1 MSYSPGGDSIRPM
14 QDRSLSHRAALEQRT
29 AQLEVQLRRFFALLN
44 RVSLQR
50 WQWLVMLLLVIWLSH
65 SVARLF
71 WLIIPSPVIPPATL
85 SLVAADVQA
94 SSGAAE
100 SVNIN
105 QITALTPFGDVAQE
119 APPPADVQPVAQ
131 GIENDAVDTQL
142 NLVLRGVL
150 GSNEESA
157 GRAIIASGDR
167 ADVYAVGDTL
177 PVGNNVTLAKV
188 LDGRV
193 IINNN
198 GSFESLWLFKEDPN
212 APKLT
217 TSFATEQI
225 NNAPLSQSGYAN
237 PPYQQ
242 QPPLYVDKSPA
253 VDSPR
258 FGADPSA
265 AAASKTL
272 ADVVAMSIYRE
283 GGKVVGYK
291 IRPGRNAEMFTSLGL
306 QTDDIVTSVN
316 GVPLSSPGKI
326 MEIYKS
332 MGSATSANLEI
343 RRGGST
349 VNLDVMLK

>member
-1 MSYSPGGDSIRPM
+1 M
-14 QDRSLSHRAALEQRT
+14 QDRTLSHRAAFEQRT
-29 AQLEVQLRRFFALLN
+29 AQLEIQLRRFFALLS

-65 SVARLF
+65 SLARLF
-71 WLIIPSPVIPPATL
+71 WLIIPNPVIPPATL
-85 SLVAADVQA
+85 SLVTANTQSTGA
-94 SSGAAE
+94 AAE
-100 SVNIN
+100 SVNLS
-105 QITALTPFGDVAQE
+105 QITELAPFGDTAQE
-119 APPPADVQPVAQ
+119 AAPVAETQQPATQ
-131 GIENDAVDTQL
+131 GIENDAADTQL
-142 NLVLRGVL
+142 NLILRGVL
-150 GSNEESA
+150 GSNEEKS

-212 APKLT
+212 APKLA
-217 TSFATEQI
+217 TSFAGPAA
-225 NNAPLSQSGYAN
+225 NNGMVTPGGYAN

-242 QPPLYVDKSPA
+242 QPPLSVDKAPV

-258 FGADPSA
+258 FGADPAA
-265 AAASKTL
+265 AAASQTL

-283 GGKVVGYK
+283 NGQVVGYK
-291 IRPGRNAEMFTSLGL
+291 IRPGRNAEMFNSLGL
-306 QTDDIVTSVN
+306 QADDIVTAVN

-349 VNLDVMLK
+349 VNLDIMLK

>member
-1 MSYSPGGDSIRPM
+1 M
-14 QDRSLSHRAALEQRT
+14 QDRSLNHRAALEQRT

-65 SVARLF
+65 SLARLF
-71 WLIIPSPVIPPATL
+71 WLIIPNPVIPPATL
-85 SLVAADVQA
+85 SLVAADAQ
-94 SSGAAE
+94 SGAGAAPE
-100 SVNIN
+100 AVNIT
-105 QITALTPFGDVAQE
+105 QITALAPFGDTAQE
-119 APPPADVQPVAQ
+119 VAPPVDAQPTTQ
-131 GIENDAVDTQL
+131 GIETDAADTQL
-142 NLVLRGVL
+142 NLILRGVL
-150 GSNEESA
+150 GSNDEKA
-157 GRAIIASGDR
+157 GRAIIASGER

-177 PVGNNVTLAKV
+177 PVGTNVTLAKV

-217 TSFATEQI
+217 TSFA
-225 NNAPLSQSGYAN
+225 APQAGGDPTQGGYAN

-242 QPPLYVDKSPA
+242 QPPLYVDKSPIA
-253 VDSPR
+253 DSPR

-283 GGKVVGYK
+283 GGQVVGYK
-291 IRPGRNAEMFTSLGL
+291 IRPGRNAEMFNSLGL
-306 QTDDIVTSVN
+306 QTDDIVTAVN

>member
-1 MSYSPGGDSIRPM
+1 M
-14 QDRSLSHRAALEQRT
+14 QDRLLNHRAAFEQRS
-29 AQLEVQLRRFFALLN
+29 AQLEVQLRRFFAFLN

-65 SVARLF
+65 SIARLF
-71 WLIIPSPVIPPATL
+71 WLVIPNPTIPPATL
-85 SLVAADVQA
+85 SLVAADSPGGA
-94 SSGAAE
+94 SAASE
-100 SVNIN
+100 SVNIT
-105 QITALTPFGDVAQE
+105 QITALAPFGDAAPE
-119 APPPADVQPVAQ
+119 AAPVVDTQPTAQ
-131 GIENDAVDTQL
+131 GIETDAADTQL
-142 NLVLRGVL
+142 NLILRGVV
-150 GSNEESA
+150 GSNYEKS

-177 PVGNNVTLAKV
+177 PVGTNVTLAKV

-217 TSFATEQI
+217 TSFA
-225 NNAPLSQSGYAN
+225 APQASNEWATPGGYAD

-242 QPPLYVDKSPA
+242 QPPLFVDKSPVA
-253 VDSPR
+253 DSPR

-283 GGKVVGYK
+283 GGQVVGYK
-291 IRPGRNAEMFTSLGL
+291 IRPGRNAEMFNSLGL
-306 QTDDIVTSVN
+306 QTDDIVTAVN

-332 MGSATSANLEI
+332 MGSATSANLDI

>member
-1 MSYSPGGDSIRPM
+1 M
-14 QDRSLSHRAALEQRT
+14 QDRSLNHRAAFEQRT

-50 WQWLVMLLLVIWLSH
+50 WQWLVMFLLVIWLSH
-65 SVARLF
+65 SLARLF
-71 WLIIPSPVIPPATL
+71 WLVIPGPTIPPATL
-85 SLVAADVQA
+85 TLVAVD
-94 SSGAAE
+94 SPGSGAAAE
-100 SVNIN
+100 SVNLTR
-105 QITALTPFGDVAQE
+105 ITALAPFGDTAQE
-119 APPPADVQPVAQ
+119 AAPMVDAQPTAQ
-131 GIENDAVDTQL
+131 GIETDAADTQL
-142 NLVLRGVL
+142 NLILRGVL
-150 GSNEESA
+150 GSNEEKA
-157 GRAIIASGDR
+157 GRAIIASGER

-177 PVGNNVTLAKV
+177 PVGTNVTLAKV

-217 TSFATEQI
+217 TSFAAPQA
-225 NNAPLSQSGYAN
+225 NNDWATPGGYAD

-242 QPPLYVDKSPA
+242 QPPLYVDKSPVA
-253 VDSPR
+253 DSPR
-258 FGADPSA
+258 FGADPS

-283 GGKVVGYK
+283 GGQVVGYK
-291 IRPGRNAEMFTSLGL
+291 IRPGRNAEMFNSLGL

-316 GVPLSSPGKI
+316 GVQLSSPGKI

>member
-1 MSYSPGGDSIRPM
+1 M
-14 QDRSLSHRAALEQRT
+14 QDRSLNHRAAFEQRT

-65 SVARLF
+65 SLARLF
-71 WLIIPSPVIPPATL
+71 WLIIPTPIIPPATL
-85 SLVAADVQA
+85 SLVAADAQ
-94 SSGAAE
+94 SGTGTAPE
-100 SVNIN
+100 VVNIT
-105 QITALTPFGDVAQE
+105 QITALAPFGDTAQE
-119 APPPADVQPVAQ
+119 VAPPADAQPTTQ
-131 GIENDAVDTQL
+131 GIETDAADTQL
-142 NLVLRGVL
+142 NLILRGVL
-150 GSNEESA
+150 GSNDEKA
-157 GRAIIASGDR
+157 GRAIIASGER

-177 PVGNNVTLAKV
+177 PVGTNVTLAKV

-217 TSFATEQI
+217 TSFG
-225 NNAPLSQSGYAN
+225 APQAGGDPTQGGYAN

-242 QPPLYVDKSPA
+242 QPPLYVDKSPIA
-253 VDSPR
+253 DSPR

-265 AAASKTL
+265 TAASKTL

-283 GGKVVGYK
+283 GGQVVGYK
-291 IRPGRNAEMFTSLGL
+291 IRPGRNAEMFNSLGL
-306 QTDDIVTSVN
+306 QTDDIVTAVN

>member
-1 MSYSPGGDSIRPM
+1 M
-14 QDRSLSHRAALEQRT
+14 QDRSLNHRAAFEQRT

-65 SVARLF
+65 SLARLF
-71 WLIIPSPVIPPATL
+71 WLIIPTPIIPPATL
-85 SLVAADVQA
+85 SLVAADAQ
-94 SSGAAE
+94 SGTGTAPE
-100 SVNIN
+100 VVNIT
-105 QITALTPFGDVAQE
+105 QITALAPFGDTAQE
-119 APPPADVQPVAQ
+119 VAPPADAQPTTQ
-131 GIENDAVDTQL
+131 GIETDAADTQL
-142 NLVLRGVL
+142 NLILRGVL
-150 GSNEESA
+150 GSNDEKA
-157 GRAIIASGDR
+157 GRAIIASGER

-177 PVGNNVTLAKV
+177 PVGTNVTLAKV

-217 TSFATEQI
+217 TSFG
-225 NNAPLSQSGYAN
+225 APQAGGDPTQGGYAN

-242 QPPLYVDKSPA
+242 QPPLYVDKSPIA
-253 VDSPR
+253 DSPR

-283 GGKVVGYK
+283 GGQVVGYK
-291 IRPGRNAEMFTSLGL
+291 IRPGRNAEMFNSLGL
-306 QTDDIVTSVN
+306 QTDDIVTAVN

>member
-1 MSYSPGGDSIRPM
+1 M
-14 QDRSLSHRAALEQRT
+14 QDRTLNHRAAFEQRT
-29 AQLEVQLRRFFALLN
+29 AQLEIQLRRFFALLN

-65 SVARLF
+65 SLARLF
-71 WLIIPSPVIPPATL
+71 WLIIPNPVIPPATL
-85 SLVAADVQA
+85 SLVAADAQSA
-94 SSGAAE
+94 GAAAE

-105 QITALTPFGDVAQE
+105 QITELAPFGNNTQE
-119 APPPADVQPVAQ
+119 AAPPVEAQQPATQ
-131 GIENDAVDTQL
+131 GIENDAADTQL
-142 NLVLRGVL
+142 NLILRGVL
-150 GSNEESA
+150 GSNEEKS

-212 APKLT
+212 APKLATPSANNGAT
-217 TSFATEQI
+217 T
-225 NNAPLSQSGYAN
+225 PGGYAN

-242 QPPLYVDKSPA
+242 QSPLSVDKTPV

-258 FGADPSA
+258 FGADPAA
-265 AAASKTL
+265 AAASQTL

-283 GGKVVGYK
+283 NGQVVGYK
-291 IRPGRNAEMFTSLGL
+291 IRPGRNAEMFNSLGL
-306 QTDDIVTSVN
+306 QADDIVTAVN

-349 VNLDVMLK
+349 VNLDIMLK

>member
-1 MSYSPGGDSIRPM
+1 M
-14 QDRSLSHRAALEQRT
+14 QDRSLSHRAAFEQRS

-65 SVARLF
+65 SLARLF
-71 WLIIPSPVIPPATL
+71 WLVIPSPTIPPASLT
-85 SLVAADVQA
+85 LVAAEAQPGSA
-94 SSGAAE
+94 TGSE
-100 SVNIN
+100 PVNIT
-105 QITALTPFGDVAQE
+105 QITALAPFGDTAQE
-119 APPPADVQPVAQ
+119 APPPVEAQPAAQ
-131 GIENDAVDTQL
+131 GIENDAADTQL
-142 NLVLRGVL
+142 NLILRGVL
-150 GSNEESA
+150 GSNEEKA
-157 GRAIIASGDR
+157 GRAIIASGER

-177 PVGNNVTLAKV
+177 PVGTNVTLAKV

-217 TSFATEQI
+217 TSFATPLPSNEQGRG
-225 NNAPLSQSGYAN
+225 GYAN

-242 QPPLYVDKSPA
+242 QPPLYVDKSPMA
-253 VDSPR
+253 DSPR
-258 FGADPSA
+258 FGADPTVTA
-265 AAASKTL
+265 AVKTL

-283 GGKVVGYK
+283 GGQVVGYK
-291 IRPGRNAEMFTSLGL
+291 IRPGRNAEVFNSLGL
-306 QTDDIVTSVN
+306 QTDDIVTAVN

>member
-1 MSYSPGGDSIRPM
+1 M
-14 QDRSLSHRAALEQRT
+14 QDKLVAHRAAVEQRT
-29 AQLEVQLRRFFALLN
+29 AQLEQQLRRLFALLE
-44 RVSLQR
+44 RVPLQR
-50 WQWLVMLLLVIWLSH
+50 WQWLVILLLVVWLSH
-65 SVARLF
+65 SLARLF
-71 WLIIPSPVIPPATL
+71 WLVVPNPEIPPA
-85 SLVAADVQA
+85 SVMLVASD
-94 SSGAAE
+94 SPSGAA
-100 SVNIN
+100 SADTVNIA
-105 QITALTPFGDVAQE
+105 QIKMLTPFGNSAQE
-119 APPPADVQPVAQ
+119 AASVAVQPADQ
-131 GIENDAVDTQL
+131 GIENDAADTQL

-150 GSNEESA
+150 GSADDKA

-177 PVGNNVTLAKV
+177 PAGTNVTLAKV
-188 LDGRV
+188 LDVRV

-198 GSFESLWLFKEDPN
+198 GTFESLWLFKEDPN

-217 TSFATEQI
+217 TSFAPPPQPDSL
-225 NNAPLSQSGYAN
+225 NSNPRGYAD
-237 PPYQQ
+237 PPFQQ
-242 QPPLYVDKSPA
+242 QPPLYVDKSPI

-258 FGADPSA
+258 FAADP

-272 ADVVAMSIYRE
+272 ADVVAISIYRE
-283 GGKVVGYK
+283 NGQVVGYK
-291 IRPGRNAEMFTSLGL
+291 IRPGRNAEMFNSLGL
-306 QTDDIVTSVN
+306 QTDDIVTAVN

>member
-1 MSYSPGGDSIRPM
+1 MH
-14 QDRSLSHRAALEQRT
+14 DRLISHRAAVEQRT
-29 AQLEVQLRRFFALLN
+29 AQLEYQLRRAFTLLN

-50 WQWLVMLLLVIWLSH
+50 WQWLVMLLLVIWLAH
-65 SVARLF
+65 SLARLF
-71 WLIIPSPVIPPATL
+71 WLVIPDPTIPPATVT
-85 SLVAADVQA
+85 LVA
-94 SSGAAE
+94 SGADPVA
-100 SVNIN
+100 SAAADTVNLS
-105 QITALTPFGDVAQE
+105 QIKNLTPFGDTTHEE
-119 APPPADVQPVAQ
+119 APPAADAQVSTQ
-131 GIENDAVDTQL
+131 GIESNATDTQL
-142 NLVLRGVL
+142 NLTLRGIL
-150 GSNEESA
+150 GSNEEKA

-167 ADVYAVGDTL
+167 ADVYAVDDVL
-177 PVGNNVTLAKV
+177 PVGNNVKLAKV

-217 TSFATEQI
+217 TSFGNDAA
-225 NNAPLSQSGYAN
+225 NSGNYDT
-237 PPYQQ
+237 PQFQQ
-242 QPPLYVDKSPA
+242 QPPVYVDKSQI

-258 FGADPSA
+258 AAADPAA

-283 GGKVVGYK
+283 GGQVVGYK
-291 IRPGRNAEMFTSLGL
+291 IRPGRNAEMFNALGL
-306 QTDDIVTSVN
+306 QTDDIVTAVN
-316 GVPLSSPGKI
+316 GVQLSSPGKI

>member
-1 MSYSPGGDSIRPM
+1 M
-14 QDRSLSHRAALEQRT
+14 QDRSLNHRAAFEQRT

-71 WLIIPSPVIPPATL
+71 WLVIPNPTIPPAAL
-85 SLVAADVQA
+85 SLVAADVQ
-94 SSGAAE
+94 SGAAPE
-100 SVNIN
+100 AVNLT
-105 QITALTPFGDVAQE
+105 QITALAPFGDTAQE
-119 APPPADVQPVAQ
+119 VAPPVDAQPTTQ
-131 GIENDAVDTQL
+131 GIETDAADTQL
-142 NLVLRGVL
+142 NLILRGVL
-150 GSNEESA
+150 GSNDEKS
-157 GRAIIASGDR
+157 GRAIIASGER

-177 PVGNNVTLAKV
+177 PVGTNVTLAKV

-217 TSFATEQI
+217 TSFA
-225 NNAPLSQSGYAN
+225 APAANEWATPGGYAN

-258 FGADPSA
+258 FGADPA

-283 GGKVVGYK
+283 GGQVVGYK
-291 IRPGRNAEMFTSLGL
+291 IRPGRNAEMFNSLGL
-306 QTDDIVTSVN
+306 QTDDIVTAVN

>member
-1 MSYSPGGDSIRPM
+1 M
-14 QDRSLSHRAALEQRT
+14 QDRSLNHRAAFEQHT

-65 SVARLF
+65 SLARLF
-71 WLIIPSPVIPPATL
+71 WLVIPSPIIPPATL
-85 SLVAADVQA
+85 TLVAADSQPSA
-94 SSGAAE
+94 SADA
-100 SVNIN
+100 VNIA
-105 QITALTPFGDVAQE
+105 QIKTLTPFGDSVQE
-119 APPPADVQPVAQ
+119 IAPPVETQSTAQ
-131 GIENDAVDTQL
+131 GIENDAADTQL
-142 NLVLRGVL
+142 NLILRGVL
-150 GSNEESA
+150 GSNDEKS
-157 GRAIIASGDR
+157 GRAIIASGER

-177 PVGNNVTLAKV
+177 PVGTNVTLAKV

-217 TSFATEQI
+217 TSFAAPQS
-225 NNAPLSQSGYAN
+225 NNEWATPGGYAD

-242 QPPLYVDKSPA
+242 QPPLYVDKSPV

-283 GGKVVGYK
+283 GGQVVGYK
-291 IRPGRNAEMFTSLGL
+291 IRPGRNAEMFNSLGL
-306 QTDDIVTSVN
+306 QTDDIVTAVN

>member
-1 MSYSPGGDSIRPM
+1 M
-14 QDRSLSHRAALEQRT
+14 QERSLSHRAAFEQRT
-29 AQLEVQLRRFFALLN
+29 AQLEVQLRRAFALLN

-65 SVARLF
+65 SLARLF
-71 WLIIPSPVIPPATL
+71 WLVIPSPTIPPASLT
-85 SLVAADVQA
+85 LVAADTQPGSGTA
-94 SSGAAE
+94 SDG
-100 SVNIN
+100 VNIT
-105 QITALTPFGDVAQE
+105 QITALAPFGDTAQE
-119 APPPADVQPVAQ
+119 AAPPAPEVQPTTK
-131 GIENDAVDTQL
+131 GIENDAADTQL
-142 NLVLRGVL
+142 NLILRGVL
-150 GSNEESA
+150 GSNQEKA
-157 GRAIIASGDR
+157 GRAIIAAGDR

-177 PVGNNVTLAKV
+177 PVGTNVTLAKV

-217 TSFATEQI
+217 TSFGSPQAG
-225 NNAPLSQSGYAN
+225 AGVPMPQSGYEN
-237 PPYQQ
+237 PPSQQQQQ
-242 QPPLYVDKSPA
+242 QPPLYVDKSPVA
-253 VDSPR
+253 DSPR
-258 FGADPSA
+258 FGADPA
-265 AAASKTL
+265 GAAASKTL

-283 GGKVVGYK
+283 GGQVVGYK
-291 IRPGRNAEMFTSLGL
+291 IRPGRNAEMFNSLGL
-306 QTDDIVTSVN
+306 QTDDIVTAVN

>member
-1 MSYSPGGDSIRPM
+1 M
-14 QDRSLSHRAALEQRT
+14 QDRSLSHRAAFEQRS

-50 WQWLVMLLLVIWLSH
+50 WQLLVMLLLVIWLSH
-65 SVARLF
+65 SLARLF
-71 WLIIPSPVIPPATL
+71 WLVIPSPVIPPATL
-85 SLVAADVQA
+85 TLVGAETQPGA
-94 SSGAAE
+94 GAAAE
-100 SVNIN
+100 TVNIA
-105 QITALTPFGDVAQE
+105 QITALAPFGDTAAQE
-119 APPPADVQPVAQ
+119 APPPVAAQPTTQ
-131 GIENDAVDTQL
+131 GIETSAGDTQL
-142 NLVLRGVL
+142 NLILRGLL
-150 GSNEESA
+150 GSNQEKS
-157 GRAIIASGDR
+157 GRAIIAAGDR

-177 PVGNNVTLAKV
+177 PVGTNVTLAKV

-198 GSFESLWLFKEDPN
+198 GAFESLWLFKEDPN

-217 TSFATEQI
+217 TSFASPQA
-225 NNAPLSQSGYAN
+225 NNGAAPAPSGYAN
-237 PPYQQ
+237 PPPQQQQQQ
-242 QPPLYVDKSPA
+242 QPPLYVDKSPVA
-253 VDSPR
+253 DSPR
-258 FGADPSA
+258 FGADPAA

-283 GGKVVGYK
+283 GGQVVGYK
-291 IRPGRNAEMFTSLGL
+291 IRPGRNAEMFNSLGL
-306 QTDDIVTSVN
+306 QNDDIVTAVN

>member
-1 MSYSPGGDSIRPM
+1 M
-14 QDRSLSHRAALEQRT
+14 QDRSLNHRAAFEQRT
-29 AQLEVQLRRFFALLN
+29 AQLEIQLGRFFALLN

-71 WLIIPSPVIPPATL
+71 WLVIPSPTIPPASLT
-85 SLVAADVQA
+85 LVAADT
-94 SSGAAE
+94 SGATSTAAD
-100 SVNIN
+100 SVNMA
-105 QITALTPFGDVAQE
+105 QITALTPFGATAQE
-119 APPPADVQPVAQ
+119 APAIAVTQPTA
-131 GIENDAVDTQL
+131 GIETDAADTQL
-142 NLVLRGVL
+142 DLILRGVL
-150 GSNEESA
+150 GSNEEKA
-157 GRAIIASGDR
+157 GRAIIASGER

-177 PVGNNVTLAKV
+177 PVGSNVTLAKV

-217 TSFATEQI
+217 TSFDSLQT
-225 NNAPLSQSGYAN
+225 NNQLAAPDGYTN
-237 PPYQQ
+237 PPYPQ
-242 QPPLYVDKSPA
+242 QPPMYVDKSQR

-283 GGKVVGYK
+283 GGQVIGYK
-291 IRPGRNAEMFTSLGL
+291 IRPGRNAELFNSLGL
-306 QTDDIVTSVN
+306 QTDDIVTAVN

-332 MGSATSANLEI
+332 MGSATSANLDI
-343 RRGGST
+343 RRGGIT

>member
-1 MSYSPGGDSIRPM
+1 M
-14 QDRSLSHRAALEQRT
+14 QDRSLSNRAAFEQRT
-29 AQLEVQLRRFFALLN
+29 AQLEIQLRRFFALLN

-65 SVARLF
+65 SLARLF
-71 WLIIPSPVIPPATL
+71 WLVIPSPIIPPASLT
-85 SLVAADVQA
+85 LVATDAQSA
-94 SSGAAE
+94 SGTASDA
-100 SVNIN
+100 VNIT
-105 QITALTPFGDVAQE
+105 QITALAPFGDTAQE
-119 APPPADVQPVAQ
+119 AAPPPAEVQPTAQ
-131 GIENDAVDTQL
+131 GIENDAADTQL
-142 NLVLRGVL
+142 SLILRGVL
-150 GSNEESA
+150 GSNKEKS

-217 TSFATEQI
+217 TSFATPQAG
-225 NNAPLSQSGYAN
+225 NGAAMPQSGYAN

-242 QPPLYVDKSPA
+242 QPPLHVDKSPVA
-253 VDSPR
+253 DSPR
-258 FGADPSA
+258 AGADPTVA
-265 AAASKTL
+265 AAVKTL

-283 GGKVVGYK
+283 GGQVVGYK
-291 IRPGRNAEMFTSLGL
+291 IRPGRNAEIFNSLGL
-306 QTDDIVTSVN
+306 QTDDIVTAVN

>member
-1 MSYSPGGDSIRPM
+1 M
-14 QDRSLSHRAALEQRT
+14 QDRSLNHRAAFEQHT

-71 WLIIPSPVIPPATL
+71 WLIIPNPTIPPATL
-85 SLVAADVQA
+85 SLVAADVQ
-94 SSGAAE
+94 SGAAPE
-100 SVNIN
+100 ALNIT
-105 QITALTPFGDVAQE
+105 QITALAPFGDTAQE
-119 APPPADVQPVAQ
+119 VAPPVDVQPTTQ
-131 GIENDAVDTQL
+131 GIETDAADTQL
-142 NLVLRGVL
+142 NLILRGVL
-150 GSNEESA
+150 GSNDEKS
-157 GRAIIASGDR
+157 GRAIIASGER

-177 PVGNNVTLAKV
+177 PVGTNVTLAKV

-217 TSFATEQI
+217 TSFATPQATNEW
-225 NNAPLSQSGYAN
+225 ATPGGYAN

-242 QPPLYVDKSPA
+242 QPPLSVDRSPA

-258 FGADPSA
+258 FGADPS

-283 GGKVVGYK
+283 GGQVVGYK
-291 IRPGRNAEMFTSLGL
+291 IRPGRNAEMFNSLGL
-306 QTDDIVTSVN
+306 QTDDIVTAVN

>member
-1 MSYSPGGDSIRPM
+1 M
-14 QDRSLSHRAALEQRT
+14 QARSLIHRAALEQRT
-29 AQLEVQLRRFFALLN
+29 AQLEVQLSRLFALLN
-44 RVSLQR
+44 QVSLQR

-65 SVARLF
+65 SLARLF
-71 WLIIPSPVIPPATL
+71 WLVVPSPTIPPATL
-85 SLVAADVQA
+85 NLVVA
-94 SSGAAE
+94 SAQGSGEGATE
-100 SVNIN
+100 SVNIS
-105 QITALTPFGDVAQE
+105 QIKTLAPFGDSAPVA
-119 APPPADVQPVAQ
+119 AQPVEAAAPATQ
-131 GIENDAVDTQL
+131 SIENGAADTQL
-142 NLVLRGVL
+142 NLILRGII
-150 GSNEESA
+150 GSNKEKS
-157 GRAIIASGDR
+157 GRAIIASGER
-167 ADVYAVGDTL
+167 ADVYAVGDAL
-177 PVGNNVTLAKV
+177 PVGSNVTLAKV

-217 TSFATEQI
+217 TSVGEAGGQASSEFAT
-225 NNAPLSQSGYAN
+225 PGGYAQ

-242 QPPLYVDKSPA
+242 QPPLYTDKAPMA
-253 VDSPR
+253 DSPR
-258 FGADPSA
+258 PAAADPAVTA
-265 AAASKTL
+265 AVKTL

-283 GGKVVGYK
+283 GGQVVGYK
-291 IRPGRNAEMFTSLGL
+291 IRPGRNPEMFNSLGL
-306 QTDDIVTSVN
+306 QTDDIVTAVN

>member
-1 MSYSPGGDSIRPM
+1 MGESTEPM
-14 QDRSLSHRAALEQRT
+14 QDRSLNHRAAFEQRT
-29 AQLEVQLRRFFALLN
+29 AQMEVQLHRFFALLS

-71 WLIIPSPVIPPATL
+71 WLVIPNPTIPPATL
-85 SLVAADVQA
+85 VLAASDSQPGAGVA
-94 SSGAAE
+94 SE
-100 SVNIN
+100 SVNIS
-105 QITALTPFGDVAQE
+105 QITALAPFGDVAQE
-119 APPPADVQPVAQ
+119 ASSPVNTQPATQ
-131 GIENDAVDTQL
+131 GIETDAADTQL
-142 NLVLRGVL
+142 NLILRGIL
-150 GSNEESA
+150 GSNEEKA
-157 GRAIIASGDR
+157 GRAIIASGER

-177 PVGNNVTLAKV
+177 PVGSNVTLAKV

-212 APKLT
+212 APKLA
-217 TSFATEQI
+217 TSFSGAAPSANNEWAT
-225 NNAPLSQSGYAN
+225 PGGYAN

-242 QPPLYVDKSPA
+242 PPPPMLVDRGPV

-283 GGKVVGYK
+283 GGQVVGYK
-291 IRPGRNAEMFTSLGL
+291 IRPGRNAEMFNSLGL
-306 QTDDIVTSVN
+306 QTDDIVTAVN